1 MKNYP
6 IIRLMT
12 ARGLLMPVVLGLAL
26 CLSSAE
32 LYAAERP
39 ITVVT
44 WDTDA
49 GEVYD
54 NGFMH
59 MLMKNGDGNVILF
72 DMDLVENDSP
82 GAGDS
87 EKGIDRDVIWGQI
100 KARKVLTIDDPRA
113 RGAYLVVYNHDQGD
127 YPLTI
132 DVNGKKTTMK
142 TWKVSSYYQNYLW
155 GEFPAEWLKKGENVF
170 TIFCPEAKSEKE
182 GWVLYLSRADEF
194 ERGGGDPADVGKT
207 SFKSIDSGET
217 WKESPFGPL
226 GETHAEYS
234 VRLSMDRHVHE
245 GWLATP
251 VIDLWRGESEDF
263 FVTQHTIR
271 KLEIGLSAD
280 VPDGARI
287 EYYMRRGTSPD
298 PYSDKWEDYVF
309 IGEGRNVDFSAG
321 REFNR
326 RYLQLRAVFSTENP
340 LVSPVFKSVSIR
352 VEHQESYP
360 VPEHKNIRIVDMYNP
375 SIEYSSLGW
384 EWERW
389 DRPEF
394 KELRERENLDELLAG
409 AQTQFE
415 KQVRLLEYASERWN
429 WTQPQPEYPEWDA
442 LSIVERINKAG
453 GGGMCIQ
460 HNNFLAGLCMAYGW
474 QARLANI
481 DGHEICEVWNDDHA
495 KWIYI
500 DASYNH
506 YLWDEETI
514 EPMNMMD
521 IHWKY
526 LDYFFPG
533 KSIDWTTYAR
543 GRFDPHT
550 EDAGLKRGSLSHH
563 YRATLG
569 GFFNGAFFRY
579 VPRNNFYEKKYPR
592 PLSHGNSLWPWNG
605 YINWYDERTPRRRHY
620 TWYTDRKRDLYPDLN
635 TVHIHATAGPPKDRL
650 YLEFETYT
658 PNFCHFEV
666 NTNNTGW
673 RNAPA
678 NWTWILRS
686 GRNTLEV
693 RSVSKMGVTGKL
705 STVEL
710 NFADVQYEKSF

>member
-1 MKNYP
+1 MKRFATHKKSVWSS
-6 IIRLMT
+6 ILQAT
-12 ARGLLMPVVLGLAL
+12 VLFAL
-26 CLSSAE
+26 FINSADSI
-32 LYAAERP
+32 AAEKP

-44 WDTDA
+44 WEADAEKIYDT
-49 GEVYD
+49 
-54 NGFMH
+54 GFMH
-59 MLMKNGDGNVILF
+59 MLMKNDSNEVILF

-82 GAGDS
+82 GAGSS
-87 EKGIDRDVIWGQI
+87 EKGIDRDVIWGPVM
-100 KARKVLTIDDPRA
+100 ARKVLTIDDPRTHA
-113 RGAYLVVYNHDQGD
+113 AYLIVYNHDQGD

-142 TWKVSSYYQNYLW
+142 TWEVSSYYQHYLW
-155 GEFPAEWLKKGENVF
+155 GEFPAQWLKKGENVF
-170 TIFCPEAKSEKE
+170 TLSCPQAKSEEE

-194 ERGGGDPADVGKT
+194 ERGGGNPANVGKT
-207 SFKSIDSGET
+207 SFKSTDSGET

-226 GETHAEYS
+226 GDTRAEFS
-234 VRLSMDRHVHE
+234 VRLSMDRHVKE

-251 VIDLWRGESEDF
+251 VIDLWRGDSEDF
-263 FVTQHTIR
+263 YVRQHTIK
-271 KLEIGLSAD
+271 KLEIALKAD
-280 VPDGARI
+280 VPEGARI
-287 EYYMRRGTSPD
+287 EYFMRRGTSPD
-298 PYSDKWEDYVF
+298 PYSDKWENYVF
-309 IGEGRNVDFSAG
+309 IGEGRNVVWTAG

-326 RYLQLRAVFSTENP
+326 RYLQLRMTFTADNP
-340 LVSPVFKSVSIR
+340 LVSPEFKSLSVR
-352 VEHQESYP
+352 AEHQEHYP
-360 VPEHKNIRIVDMYNP
+360 VPEHKNIRMLTVYNP
-375 SIEYSSLGW
+375 DIEYSSLQWQW
-384 EWERW
+384 EKW

-409 AQTQFE
+409 TQTQFE

-429 WTQPQPEYPEWDA
+429 WTTPQPEYPEWDA
-442 LSIVERINKAG
+442 LSIVERINMAG

-460 HNNFLAGLCMAYGW
+460 HNNFLAGMCMAYGW
-474 QARLANI
+474 QARLANV

-506 YLWDEETI
+506 YLWDEESI

-533 KSIDWTTYAR
+533 KSIDWTTYSR
-543 GRFDPHT
+543 GRFDPQT
-550 EDAGLKRGSLSHH
+550 EEAGLKRGSLSHH
-563 YRATLG
+563 HRGGLG

-605 YINWYDERTPRRRHY
+605 YINWFDERTPRRRHY
-620 TWYTDRKRDLYPDLN
+620 TWYTDRKRDIYPDLN

-678 NWTWILRS
+678 NWTWLLRS
-686 GRNTLEV
+686 GRNTLEA
-693 RSVSKMGVTGKL
+693 RSVSKSEVTGKP
-705 STVEL
+705 STVKL
-710 NFADVQYEKSF
+710 NFADVQFETSF